1 VRDRQRWRRGP
12 AGPGLIGFTQADG
25 RGSTRF
31 GPRSQPSENLS
42 FHPGA
47 RGPRRGNGSHLT
59 VSLGSCPLW
68 PDRSSDQRRNPSATH
83 REAPLITGVNG
94 PLMARRGELLNDL
107 GALEA
112 GSVYRPQFGLA
123 GIVRAVSLSGWRE
136 NKVQVVMLR
145 VLMTSMMTGS

>member
-1 VRDRQRWRRGP
+1 
-12 AGPGLIGFTQADG
+12 
-25 RGSTRF
+25 
-31 GPRSQPSENLS
+31 
-42 FHPGA
+42 
-47 RGPRRGNGSHLT
+47 
-59 VSLGSCPLW
+59 
-68 PDRSSDQRRNPSATH
+68 
-83 REAPLITGVNG
+83 
-94 PLMARRGELLNDL
+94 MARRGELLNDL